1 MEGLIAP
8 SLTVNRFWPAD
19 PRRSGGPLLDRTGAD
34 RLLVRFRAQLRLVAG
49 RIAAALGLVLLL
61 LGTLAAPALAATLS
75 VSQVSLEPCP
85 SDDIGAQPQLRRPS
99 GASCYV
105 LRGTVSN
112 PGRKPVVDTDVFAQI
127 LDASGE
133 PVLQNR
139 SRVGS
144 IGDVPSGDS
153 GFALRL
159 AVPAGTPGPFTF
171 SNVKARGFSA
181 PVRTRAGEFDDLLP
195 LEQAV
200 AGE

>member
-1 MEGLIAP
+1 MPVPIRPFCASLRSWLAGLA
-8 SLTVNRFWPAD
+8 LMALRV
-19 PRRSGGPLLDRTGAD
+19 GGPG
-34 RLLVRFRAQLRLVAG
+34 V
-49 RIAAALGLVLLL
+49 
-61 LGTLAAPALAATLS
+61 APAWAATLS
-75 VSQVSLEPCP
+75 VSEVSLDPCP
-85 SDDIGAQPQLRRPS
+85 TGDIGVQPQLRRPS
-99 GASCYV
+99 GASCFV
-105 LRGTVSN
+105 LRGTVTN

-144 IGDVPSGDS
+144 IGDVPPGESS
-153 GFALRL
+153 FALRL
-159 AVPAGTPGPFTF
+159 AVPAGTPGPFSF

-200 AGE
+200 AEAQ